1 MTGKVAPRDFI
12 DETLLALGAIQAAIT
27 ANEGGQGGKESL
39 ERGLHKIQV
48 SAVAHGF
55 AELAEAAGTWLDLV
69 RQPGLPGSRAGAA
82 DTDELLEFT
91 AKAEELLALAR
102 AGNATEGKFFPP
114 PRRSGKAEPGPGRS
128 CREERSGGE
137 LDDIEAFLAAVP
149 CTSTGDDAGV
159 PRMLS
164 VRTTIQGSS
173 PETSLAP
180 ATGERSPGVPD
191 GCGTENLLSIGA
203 VGYAFEAALAFETV
217 RNLAL
222 HYKYDPRFS
231 SLIANLSEFF
241 KSFGRWGIEAR
252 AVPIGDFLKEVIVWC
267 EKHAAGRKLSCE
279 VEGKSFSVLPGVG
292 RLLRG
297 ILKDLIRRLLPTGD
311 RGGSSVTLLF
321 SIESNPGYFTLRL
334 AGLPAGSQRT
344 STRLHLYSIQERV
357 EKVGIVVSQGE
368 SSNEI
373 LIDIPE
379 NLQSLDVQI
388 LRWGESV
395 VGVPAHRVISIQE
408 TMGAGLHGNGW
419 FELHGEKIP
428 MIDLT
433 EGVSP
438 GRPIPVIVLRGEA
451 GKLAVKVDAV
461 LEREEMPLQIA
472 SHADWQSEV
481 LGICISPTDFRCVPL
496 LRWSFG
502 G

>member
-1 MTGKVAPRDFI
+1 MTGKVAPSDFI

-27 ANEGGQGGKESL
+27 ANGGGQGGKESL
-39 ERGLHKIQV
+39 ERGLHTIQT
-48 SAVAHGF
+48 SAAAHGF
-55 AELAEAAGTWLDLV
+55 AELAEAAGTWLELV
-69 RQPGLPGSRAGAA
+69 REPDLPGSRAGAA

-91 AKAEELLALAR
+91 ARAEELLALAR
-102 AGNATEGKFFPP
+102 DGNAPECKFFPP
-114 PRRSGKAEPGPGRS
+114 PRRAGSPRRS
-128 CREERSGGE
+128 CREERSAGD
-137 LDDIEAFLAAVP
+137 LDSDIEAFLSAVP
-149 CTSTGDDAGV
+149 CTSTGADADV

-164 VRTTIQGSS
+164 VRTTIQVSS
-173 PETSLAP
+173 PETSSLAP

-191 GCGTENLLSIGA
+191 GCGTENLLSVGA
-203 VGYAFEAALAFETV
+203 VGYSFEAALAFETV
-217 RNLAL
+217 RNLSL

-231 SLIANLSEFF
+231 SLISNLSEFF
-241 KSFGRWGIEAR
+241 KSFGRWGLEAR
-252 AVPIGDFLKEVIVWC
+252 AVPIGDFLKEVIAWC

-297 ILKDLIRRLLPTGD
+297 ILKELIRRLLPAGD
-311 RGGSSVTLLF
+311 RGGSSITLLF

-344 STRLHLYSIQERV
+344 STRLHLYSMQERV
-357 EKVGIVVSQGE
+357 EKVGMVVSQGE
-368 SSNEI
+368 SGNEI

-379 NLQSLDVQI
+379 NLQSLDVQV

-408 TMGAGLHGNGW
+408 TTGAGLHGNGW
-419 FELHGEKIP
+419 FELYGEKIA
-428 MIDLT
+428 MVDLT

-438 GRPIPVIVLRGEA
+438 ARPIPVIVLRGEA

-481 LGICISPTDFRCVPL
+481 LGICISPTDFRCIPL